1 MSGGDMAG
9 TTIGII
15 VACLMLALG
24 LAWLLLPFL
33 LLSKL
38 NDQTMRAE
46 AAARAAQAAAVRHEQ
61 ALAQVVEHTRATAE
75 ACAAL
80 TQWAERG
87 AGGGK

>member
-1 MSGGDMAG
+1 MSGGDMFG
-9 TTIGII
+9 TTVGVI

-24 LAWLLLPFL
+24 LAWLLFPFL
-33 LLSKL
+33 MLSKL
-38 NDQTMRAE
+38 NEQTLRAE
-46 AAARAAQAAAVRHEQ
+46 AAARAAQAAAVRQEQ
-61 ALAQVVEHTRATAE
+61 ALAQVVEQTRATAE